1 MTRWSNG
8 MCVAVS
14 EHEGSRSGERFGPRA
29 FRLAFL
35 LALLCAIC
43 ANAAPARAQDL
54 FQSLFGWGRQQSA
67 PRVTQP
73 APAQGKTKPKK
84 KSAAKTPAGKQQP
97 AQPEAPQPAAEGPP
111 PPYEAQ
117 LLRLSEIL
125 GALSYLRDLC
135 GSEDGD
141 DWRAKMSA
149 LLEAEAKTG
158 QRRLKLTGAFNR
170 GFRGYETTYRSC
182 TPNARTAISRYL
194 DEGGRIAHEIAYRY
208 GNS

>member
-1 MTRWSNG
+1 
-8 MCVAVS
+8 
-14 EHEGSRSGERFGPRA
+14 
-29 FRLAFL
+29 
-35 LALLCAIC
+35 
-43 ANAAPARAQDL
+43 L

-84 KSAAKTPAGKQQP
+84 KSAAKTPAGKQPP
-97 AQPEAPQPAAEGPP
+97 AQPEAQPPAEGPP

>member
-1 MTRWSNG
+1 MRRLSDG
-8 MCVAVS
+8 GSVS
-14 EHEGSRSGERFGPRA
+14 ASEPEGSRSKARSGPRA
-29 FRLAFL
+29 FRLAFR
-35 LALLCAIC
+35 LALSWAIFC
-43 ANAAPARAQDL
+43 AAPARAQDF
-54 FQSLFGWGRQQSA
+54 FQGLFGWGQQHSA
-67 PRVTQP
+67 PRVIEQP
-73 APAQGKTKPKK
+73 APQARPKK
-84 KSAAKTPAGKQQP
+84 KNAAKAPPGKQQP
-97 AQPEAPQPAAEGPP
+97 AQPAAPSPAAEGPP
-111 PPYEAQ
+111 PPYEPQ

-135 GSEDGD
+135 GPEDGE
-141 DWRAKMSA
+141 DWRAKMTS

-194 DEGGRIAHEIAYRY
+194 DEGGRIAHDIAYRY

>member
-1 MTRWSNG
+1 MRRSADRTRI
-8 MCVAVS
+8 
-14 EHEGSRSGERFGPRA
+14 
-29 FRLAFL
+29 FRLAIC
-35 LALLCAIC
+35 LALTCVISAG
-43 ANAAPARAQDL
+43 AAPARAQDF
-54 FQSLFGWGRQQSA
+54 FQSLFGWGGQPSA
-67 PRVTQP
+67 PRVIERP
-73 APAQGKTKPKK
+73 PSQGGARAKR
-84 KSAAKTPAGKQQP
+84 KSAAKAPPAGKQQP
-97 AQPEAPQPAAEGPP
+97 AQPEAQQPAAEGPP
-111 PPYEAQ
+111 PPYEPQ

-149 LLEAEAKTG
+149 LLEAEAGGG

-182 TPNARTAISRYL
+182 TPNARAAISRYL
-194 DEGGRIAHEIAYRY
+194 DEGGRIAHDIAYRY